1 MFDFFKK
8 RCLSSEPSA
17 VSESSDNRA
26 DRYPYSFSPGELN
39 EYKLEFNYLNSSK
52 PEVVSIV
59 HEILELLASKD
70 IPFDLAMQ
78 IPTALHDY
86 IKLSYEYHTLKA
98 LWDPLELLRND
109 GDDQGDNGDDK
120 SEN

>member
-8 RCLSSEPSA
+8 RCSSSKSSA

-26 DRYPYSFSPGELN
+26 DRYPYSFKPCGLN
-39 EYKLEFNYLNSSK
+39 EYQLEFEYLNSSK

-59 HEILELLASKD
+59 HEILELLASKN

-86 IKLSYEYHTLKA
+86 IKCSYEYHTLTA
-98 LWDPLELLRND
+98 LWNPLELLRND
-109 GDDQGDNGDDK
+109 GDDQSDNGDDK
-120 SEN
+120 GEN